1 MELQQAA
8 PKRSTLRDLGPK
20 SVALRHRR
28 SDLVAGDEDASRS
41 AATTGTMTSIAFT
54 LTATLGLAAGCW
66 ALAVQQMSGMDM
78 GVQSRLGSFV
88 FFFGVWVSMMAAM
101 MLPGA
106 TQAGLRYT
114 RAHGPVRGVSLFG
127 GPYLFVWA
135 LVGVAVYALCR
146 PHGNVAAGVVVI
158 AAGVYEL
165 TPIKKRFRLRC
176 HANSRSGIVFGL
188 DCVGS
193 SIGLMAILV
202 MLGVMSITWMV
213 VIAVPVVAQK
223 LLPTK
228 AAVDV
233 PLALAIVGLG
243 VFIIAAPSLVPGL
256 MPSMPMM

>member
-1 MELQQAA
+1 
-8 PKRSTLRDLGPK
+8 
-20 SVALRHRR
+20 
-28 SDLVAGDEDASRS
+28 
-41 AATTGTMTSIAFT
+41 
-54 LTATLGLAAGCW
+54 
-66 ALAVQQMSGMDM
+66 
-78 GVQSRLGSFV
+78 
-88 FFFGVWVSMMAAM
+88 
-101 MLPGA
+101 
-106 TQAGLRYT
+106 
-114 RAHGPVRGVSLFG
+114 LFG

-256 MPSMPMM
+256 MPSMHTMPTM

>member
-1 MELQQAA
+1 
-8 PKRSTLRDLGPK
+8 
-20 SVALRHRR
+20 
-28 SDLVAGDEDASRS
+28 
-41 AATTGTMTSIAFT
+41 
-54 LTATLGLAAGCW
+54 
-66 ALAVQQMSGMDM
+66 MSGMDM
-78 GVQSRLGSFV
+78 GVQTRLGSFV

-114 RAHGPVRGVSLFG
+114 RAHGPVRGVSLFV

-135 LVGVAVYALCR
+135 IVGVAVYALYR
-146 PHGNVAAGVVVI
+146 PHGNLATGVVVI

-193 SIGLMAILV
+193 SIGLMAMLV

-223 LLPTK
+223 LLHTR
-228 AAVDV
+228 AAIDV
-233 PLALAIVGLG
+233 PLALAIVGFG
-243 VFIIAAPSLVPGL
+243 VFIIAEPSLVPGL
-256 MPSMPMM
+256 MPSMHTMPTM